1 MTDSVERKI
10 QSGIHGRNALT
21 HIENICEF
29 GDRFFGTEGDQKTFE
44 YARNHFEGLDLN
56 IELTNF
62 QSPTY
67 EERSVE
73 LILTDT
79 GTKLEAI
86 SPYYTEPSQGGVS
99 GEMIYIGEGRDEDYK
114 GVNVKGKIVV
124 LNEAAT
130 GWDWFWLG
138 SFSKRA
144 AIHGAVGLIIIH
156 PFPWPN
162 RMSMETGN
170 LDIKNRFI
178 DQQVPSVCISA
189 LDGFKVMQHIGQGE
203 TNAHLKIDSST
214 YDVDGVILGGVIE
227 GSQWPDERI
236 ALIGHRDSPIH
247 LGANDNGSGV
257 ACQLEIARVLSKLK
271 PKRSIEFI
279 FSTAE
284 EGASQGAWEFVQA
297 NKERLPGMKALINID
312 MVGVGGSLYLVD
324 GGQWHDTEPV
334 TYPTWLM
341 EKIEDVADELG
352 YYVRRMTATSLS
364 EEGRFHM
371 EGVPVAWF
379 WKWDDYH
386 YHSIHDVP
394 ENVDANS
401 LKAVSDITAITIW
414 RLANEE
420 LGH

>member
-1 MTDSVERKI
+1 VEQKI
-10 QSGIHGRNALT
+10 QSEIHGRNALR
-21 HIENICEF
+21 HIEDICEF

-79 GTKLEAI
+79 GTKLEAL

-99 GEMIYIGEGRDEDYK
+99 GEIIYIGEGRDEDYI
-114 GVNVKGKIVV
+114 GVDVKGKIVV

-162 RMSMETGN
+162 RMSMEAGN

-189 LDGFKVMQHIGQGE
+189 LDGFKVMQHIGQGK
-203 TNAHLKIDSST
+203 TNAHLKIDSSI

-227 GSQWPDERI
+227 GSLWPDERI

-257 ACQLEIARVLSKLK
+257 GCQLEIARVLSKLK

-279 FSTAE
+279 CSTAE
-284 EGASQGAWEFVQA
+284 EGASSGAWEFVQA

-324 GGQWHDTEPV
+324 GGKWHDTEPF

-341 EKIEDVADELG
+341 AKIEDVADELG
-352 YYVRRMTATSLS
+352 YYVRRKTATSVS
-364 EEGRFHM
+364 EEVRFHM
-371 EGVPVAWF
+371 EGVPVAAF

-386 YHSIHDVP
+386 YHSIHDTP
-394 ENVDANS
+394 ENVDANA
-401 LKAVSDITAITIW
+401 LKAISDITAITIW

-420 LGH
+420 LEG

>member
-10 QSGIHGRNALT
+10 QSGIHGRNALE

-62 QSPTY
+62 RSPTY

-203 TNAHLKIDSST
+203 TNAQLKIDSST

>member
-10 QSGIHGRNALT
+10 QSGIHGRNALS

-29 GDRFFGTEGDQKTFE
+29 GDRFYGTEADLKTFE

-62 QSPTY
+62 LSPTY

-86 SPYYTEPSQGGVS
+86 SPYFTEPSQGGVS
-99 GEMIYIGEGRDEDYK
+99 GEMIYIGEGRDDDYK

-124 LNEAAT
+124 LSEAAA

-170 LDIKNRFI
+170 LDIKNRFV

-189 LDGFKVMQHIGQGE
+189 LDGFKVMQHIGQGR
-203 TNAHLKIDSST
+203 TNVHLNIDSSI
-214 YDVDGVILGGVIE
+214 YDMDGVILSGVIE
-227 GSQWPDERI
+227 GSEWPDERI

-257 ACQLEIARVLSKLK
+257 GCQLEIARVLSKLK

-279 FSTAE
+279 CSTTE
-284 EGASQGAWEFVQA
+284 EGASSGAWEYIQA
-297 NKERLPGMKALINID
+297 NKERLTGMKALINID

-324 GGQWHDTEPV
+324 GGQWHDTEPF

-352 YYVRRMTATSLS
+352 YYVRRMTATSVS

-394 ENVDANS
+394 ENVDANA
-401 LKAVSDITAITIW
+401 LKAVSDITAIAIW

>member
-10 QSGIHGRNALT
+10 QSGIHGRNALE

-62 QSPTY
+62 RSPTY

-203 TNAHLKIDSST
+203 TNAQLKIDSST

-284 EGASQGAWEFVQA
+284 EGASQGAWEYVQA

>member
-10 QSGIHGRNALT
+10 QSGIHGRNALE

-203 TNAHLKIDSST
+203 TNAQLKIDSST